1 LKASGGNL
9 PVFRHPD
16 PHYGTGEAVK
26 NLRPAIQRACQKA
39 GITKRVTPHLFR
51 HSFATHLVDANVNL
65 RTIQKLLGHSRI
77 TTTEIYTHVSLEN
90 MRKAQG
96 VIGKGLRGFGHSS
109 PRHP

>member
-1 LKASGGNL
+1 MNIRELI
-9 PVFRHPD
+9 
-16 PHYGTGEAVK
+16 EAEK
-26 NLRPAIQRACQKA
+26 KK

-96 VIGKGLRGFGHSS
+96 VIGKGLRGFGHISA
-109 PRHP
+109 RHS